1 MQNKF
6 GKYLKNQRKLKKVT
20 QEVLASRLG
29 VSTVYIH
36 QLETAKVDAPSK
48 DKCYKIANALKISP
62 EDVWSNAKDH
72 KLLRF
77 LNKENIISSIDEP
90 ITSSEKLLLDL
101 FRNLDLDVRKD
112 FIGMIFMLLKSDK
125 RVTSEV
131 LDKVTKLTKS
141 A

>member
-48 DKCYKIANALKISP
+48 DKCYKIANAYAM
-62 EDVWSNAKDH
+62 WYA
-72 KLLRF
+72 LLWTVGRQ
-77 LNKENIISSIDEP
+77 
-90 ITSSEKLLLDL
+90 
-101 FRNLDLDVRKD
+101 
-112 FIGMIFMLLKSDK
+112 
-125 RVTSEV
+125 
-131 LDKVTKLTKS
+131 
-141 A
+141 